1 MSLTGRNRNDASRLM
16 PLLRKILPVTGLLG
30 RPRGCSDTLLT
41 HRGYENDNY
50 RRLVW
55 ATGVE
60 PVIARR
66 GVPHGSAL
74 GIHRWVVE
82 RTIAWFH
89 GFRRLRTRWERR
101 EDIHEAFLGLSY
113 VPAVASLSSTVT
125 PSTANVLGGSS
136 LTCPQVLRGHLTR
149 WMVEASSGHAN
160 RRRSGHPRRI
170 RAIEQGWLAGLPA
183 PQAVIVT
190 ARRLRRADRL
200 PGASDRR
207 AAGSR

>member
-1 MSLTGRNRNDASRLM
+1 MASVTVSLTGRNRNDASRLM

-113 VPAVASLSSTVT
+113 VSAVASLSSTVT
-125 PSTANVLGGSS
+125 PSTANVLGRFESHLPAGSS
-136 LTCPQVLRGHLTR
+136 RTPCALDGRGQFWSRESATVR
-149 WMVEASSGHAN
+149 PSSSN
-160 RRRSGHPRRI
+160 PRY
-170 RAIEQGWLAGLPA
+170 RAGLAGRPA
-183 PQAVIVT
+183 RSAG
-190 ARRLRRADRL
+190 RDRYS
-200 PGASDRR
+200 PSTSTG
-207 AAGSR
+207 